1 MRRRSRCPCGR
12 CCAAAW
18 PRAPTIGSPP
28 RATRPRPAAPIAP
41 AAAPP
46 AALPVGTVP
55 PSTLAAE
62 PGQRQGAVRPW
73 GEVSVDG
80 RVIGT
85 TPLDRI
91 TLPVGTH
98 VLRVRHPLYELWE

>member
-1 MRRRSRCPCGR
+1 
-12 CCAAAW
+12 
-18 PRAPTIGSPP
+18 
-28 RATRPRPAAPIAP
+28 
-41 AAAPP
+41 
-46 AALPVGTVP
+46 
-55 PSTLAAE
+55 
-62 PGQRQGAVRPW
+62 VRPW

-98 VLRVRHPLYELWE
+98 VLRVRHPLYELWERPVTIRSGETAKVVVDLPTQGVRKQP